1 MKFLKLF
8 ESKYYDEFEKL
19 KQITGVD
26 EIEDDIKDTIQELID
41 DFNFFRFNNP
51 QTLLRLNYQR
61 KVKRTT
67 SIGLD
72 YYQKIVDQND
82 RISAAEGSYITGF
95 MDKLT
100 YGESLYFFKVFQFQL
115 LSIDIKASQEDLNTM
130 KNLKESL
137 LIVFKR
143 LEYLGFTPILS
154 YQLGQSNAIIN
165 SVNSG
170 KIEIGI
176 DSLNTVF
183 NELEA
188 SVKSTLEDDK
198 IHDELWNQT
207 ELSRSHYL
215 YIIQKIDFNK
225 PKIDTKEVPSHLT
238 TSFEDFIKKHR
249 ISREGQEELRQL
261 LKTNMLKESV
271 ENKDDFEEVKE
282 IVKDWFDSYTDESF
296 KVYTG
301 RVEIHP
307 NSTCP
312 DCKEAHNL
320 VSGGYD
326 YDSGKNFYECP
337 DCEWIGTSEEID
349 SELEFYLVNVTQ
361 FLEGKMNSIG
371 VQSEENSKWMLSYL
385 NDKDINH
392 LNYLIQPLGYSVFR
406 WTGDKR
412 WVHHRAWTTTILSLD
427 NIKKCYD
434 FLNDEFI
441 HSDYQILIP
450 EL

>member
-51 QTLLRLNYQR
+51 QTLLQLTYQR

-72 YYQKIVDQND
+72 YYQKIVSQND

-154 YQLGQSNAIIN
+154 YQLGQSNNIIN

-170 KIEIGI
+170 KIPIGVNSI
-176 DSLNTVF
+176 NTIF

-188 SVKSTLEDDK
+188 LVKSTLEDE
-198 IHDELWNQT
+198 DEDEIWNQT
-207 ELSRSHYL
+207 GLSCSHYL

-225 PKIDTKEVPSHLT
+225 PKVNISEVPQHLS

-282 IVKDWFDSYTDESF
+282 IVKDWFDSYTDDITEIT
-296 KVYTG
+296 TG
-301 RVEIHP
+301 RLYFLNEGK
-307 NSTCP
+307 CP
-312 DCKEAHNL
+312 WCWVSCKSDGSP
-320 VSGGYD
+320 VSLGYD
-326 YDSGKNFYECP
+326 YDHNQVNFQCP
-337 DCEWIGTSEEID
+337 DCDYIGTAHDFE
-349 SELEFYLVNVTQ
+349 SELELKMLNYSVWNNNV
-361 FLEGKMNSIG
+361 MNSIT
-371 VQSEENSKWMLSYL
+371 VRDLETNNFSLHFL
-385 NDKDINH
+385 HDKQVEH
-392 LNYLIQPLGYSVFR
+392 LNSIIKPLGYSYFE
-406 WTGDKR
+406 WGTNKR
-412 WVHHRAWTTTILSLD
+412 NPNSTITSLENID
-427 NIKKCYD
+427 NIEK
-434 FLNDEFI
+434 NIES
-441 HSDYQILIP
+441 SDSNIQIFYP
-450 EL
+450 KRG

>member
-19 KQITGVD
+19 KQITGVN

-51 QTLLRLNYQR
+51 QTLLQLTYQR

-67 SIGLD
+67 SIELD
-72 YYQKIVDQND
+72 YYQKIVDENG
-82 RISAAEGSYITGF
+82 RISSAEGSYITGF

-115 LSIDIKASQEDLNTM
+115 LSNNIKASQEDLNTM
-130 KNLKESL
+130 KSLKESL
-137 LIVFKR
+137 LIIFKR
-143 LEYLGFTPILS
+143 LESLGFTPILS
-154 YQLGQSNAIIN
+154 YRLQESHNIIK

-170 KIEIGI
+170 QILTGI
-176 DSLNTVF
+176 DSLNEIF

-188 SVKSTLEDDK
+188 LVKSTLEDENNEG
-198 IHDELWNQT
+198 ELWNQT
-207 ELSRSHYL
+207 RLSNSNYL
-215 YIIQKIDFNK
+215 FILQEIDFNK

-261 LKTNMLKESV
+261 LKNNMLKESL
-271 ENKDDFEEVKE
+271 ENKDDFEEVKQ
-282 IVKDWFDSYTDESF
+282 IVKEWFYHYTDDHF
-296 KVYTG
+296 KVFTG

-312 DCKEAHNL
+312 DCKESHNL
-320 VSGGYD
+320 VSVCYD
-326 YDSGKNFYECP
+326 YDSGKSFYECP
-337 DCEWIGTSEEID
+337 DCEWQGSSDQIKSD
-349 SELEFYLVNVTQ
+349 LEFYLVTMAQ
-361 FLEGKMNSIG
+361 FLEGEMNSIN
-371 VQSEENSKWMLSYL
+371 VQSQENFKWMLNYL
-385 NDKDINH
+385 NEKDIKH
-392 LNYLIQPLGYSVFR
+392 LNSQIEHLGYSVFR
-406 WTGDKR
+406 CGVKKGYRPWI
-412 WVHHRAWTTTILSLD
+412 TTITSLD

-441 HSDYQILIP
+441 NSDYQILIP
-450 EL
+450 KL